1 MGVLIGLALTIRL
14 DSVPPAWW
22 DEGWTLSV
30 ARNWVES
37 GHYGRLSVGEP
48 VPAGITQASYITGLV
63 ALSFWLF
70 GVGIVQ
76 GRIVVVMIT
85 AATLLLMY
93 YLVRRMYDQSIAS
106 GSLVVTMLLPAY
118 IDLFPIYVG
127 RQVLG
132 EMPAMF
138 FLLAGYMAMLSL
150 PRYRLWALALAVLFW
165 AFALITKLQVL
176 PFWMCSLAVPTLVAV
191 CRRDWKSSSF
201 WVIALIGSLAGSHIL
216 TLFSERFLQT
226 KSGVAD
232 PIRGLYEVT
241 ALVTSIPSRMFA
253 LMVVIMFGLP
263 TLLGLCYGLLNI
275 TTNKLDWRFS
285 DQVKIALLFLAS
297 SWFGWFLLFSVG
309 WVRYMFPP
317 VFVGSIFV
325 ACMIYDLTR
334 GYDVT
339 YTLQQ
344 SRAFFRGRGFN
355 KEAAGAL
362 LVLLIVVTSV
372 PRTGM
377 ALYKTYVIDA
387 DNSVQQTADFLN
399 SQTAAA
405 TLIETYDSELM
416 FLLNR
421 PYQYPPDQLLVNL
434 IRRTFLYE
442 HNIDVDYDPL
452 VANPDYLV
460 VGPHSKQWR
469 LYDPVVRAGA
479 FRLLQSYKRYQIYER
494 VR

>member
-1 MGVLIGLALTIRL
+1 MSA
-14 DSVPPAWW
+14 A
-22 DEGWTLSV
+22 
-30 ARNWVES
+30 
-37 GHYGRLSVGEP
+37 
-48 VPAGITQASYITGLV
+48 ITQASYITGLV

-76 GRIVVVMIT
+76 ARIVEVMIT
-85 AATLLLMY
+85 VATLLLMY
-93 YLVRRMYDQSIAS
+93 YLVRRIYNQSIAL
-106 GSLVVTMLLPAY
+106 GTLAVMTLLPAY

-176 PFWMCSLAVPTLVAV
+176 PFWMCSLAVPSLVAV
-191 CRRDWKSSSF
+191 YRRDWKSFSF
-201 WVIALIGSLAGSHIL
+201 WVITLVGSLAGSHIL
-216 TLFSERFLQT
+216 MVFSEQLLQA

-232 PIRGLYEVT
+232 PIHGLYDVT
-241 ALVTSIPSRMFA
+241 ALVISIPSRMFA
-253 LMVVIMFGLP
+253 LIVVIMFGLP

-275 TTNKLDWRFS
+275 VTNKLDWRFTE
-285 DQVKIALLFLAS
+285 QVKIALLFLAS

-309 WVRYMFPP
+309 WVRYIFPP
-317 VFVGSIFV
+317 IFVGSIFV

-344 SRAFFRGRGFN
+344 GRAFFRGRGFN
-355 KEAAGAL
+355 KEAVGAL
-362 LVLLIVVTSV
+362 LVLLIVVISV
-372 PRTGM
+372 PRT
-377 ALYKTYVIDA
+377 ATAVYKTYVIDA

-399 SQTAAA
+399 SQTPADA
-405 TLIETYDSELM
+405 LIETYDSELM

-421 PYQYPPDQLLVNL
+421 PYHYPPDQLLVDL

-442 HNIDVDYDPL
+442 DNIDVDYDPL